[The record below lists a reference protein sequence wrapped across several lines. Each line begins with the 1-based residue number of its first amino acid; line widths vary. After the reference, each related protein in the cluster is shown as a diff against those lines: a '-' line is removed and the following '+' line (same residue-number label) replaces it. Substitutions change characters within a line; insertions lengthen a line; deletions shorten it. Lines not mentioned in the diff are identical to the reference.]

1 MTLTSFSFPR
11 SGLKMA
17 TQRLQLH
24 ALAGSDT
31 HDLPSLDPPS
41 LVAASYLQLLHPG
54 DWDLV
59 PCSDPALSPSG
70 SLNPLRCCPRLCR
83 SSPFAPP
90 AGSLPFLKHGP
101 DSFAGSAILH
111 HLLQTSPHAPA
122 LSPSQKSD
130 AAAFH
135 ALLDTTVLP
144 LVLHSLYSLPQN
156 WIFIRSLLLPHL
168 PFPTSFYRPA
178 QLRESARE
186 LVESLHS
193 DWWGLGG
200 EAEKEEE
207 LQKRRKKALLET
219 GPEGIRERREEDRR
233 EGKERMKKTFG
244 EGKVGTCFSSWQLS
258 DAADRR
264 TAGQIVSA
272 AREVFTSLETTL
284 AASSTPFF
292 FSSSSPTP
300 LDAHL
305 SSLLSLLLFLP
316 LPTPLL
322 ADVINASFP
331 RLWAH
336 TALLRRTLWS
346 PDSTPSPRRPAS
358 SGHGFSL
365 STLRDLVPLPWD
377 WESLRHLGLSSASSR
392 VTRGGTPVRQELSK
406 SQRDFARKRAIF
418 LAVCAVGVVGWGVGT
433 GAMPLPGRLGKLLG
447 REFGD
452 DDEEDWDEDEEE
464 EFEEEE

>member
-1 MTLTSFSFPR
+1 
-11 SGLKMA
+11 MA
-17 TQRLQLH
+17 SKRLQLH

-70 SLNPLRCCPRLCR
+70 SL
-83 SSPFAPP
+83 
-90 AGSLPFLKHGP
+90 PFLKHGP
-101 DSFAGSAILH
+101 DSFAGSALLH
-111 HLLQTSPHAPA
+111 HLLQTSPHAPE
-122 LSPSQKSD
+122 LSLTQKSD
-130 AAAFH
+130 SAAFH

-156 WIFIRSLLLPHL
+156 WTFIRSLLLPHL

-244 EGKVGTCFSSWQLS
+244 EGK
-258 DAADRR
+258 
-264 TAGQIVSA
+264 IVSA

-322 ADVINASFP
+322 ADLINASFP

-346 PDSTPSPRRPAS
+346 PDSTPPPGRPSS
-358 SGHGFSL
+358 SGHGVSL

-377 WESLRHLGLSSASSR
+377 WESLRHLGFSSAASR
-392 VTRGGTPVRQELSK
+392 VTRGGKPVGKELTK
-406 SQRDFARKRAIF
+406 SQREFARKRAIF
-418 LAVCAVGVVGWGVGT
+418 LAVCAVGVIGWGVGT

-452 DDEEDWDEDEEE
+452 EDEDDEWDEDEEE
-464 EFEEEE
+464 EFEEED

>member
-1 MTLTSFSFPR
+1 
-11 SGLKMA
+11 MA

-59 PCSDPALSPSG
+59 PCSDPALSPS
-70 SLNPLRCCPRLCR
+70 
-83 SSPFAPP
+83 
-90 AGSLPFLKHGP
+90 GSLPFLKHGP

-244 EGKVGTCFSSWQLS
+244 EGK
-258 DAADRR
+258 
-264 TAGQIVSA
+264 IVSA

-392 VTRGGTPVRQELSK
+392 VTRGGKPVREELSK